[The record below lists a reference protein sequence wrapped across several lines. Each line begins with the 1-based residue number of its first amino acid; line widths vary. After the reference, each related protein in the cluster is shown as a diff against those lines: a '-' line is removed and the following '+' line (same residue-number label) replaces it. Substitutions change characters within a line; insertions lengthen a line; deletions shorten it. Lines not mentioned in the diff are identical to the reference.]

1 MAKKKFNL
9 DDYSISPAAAPQ
21 TPEEDVPLEDIP
33 FIPDDEPSAQS
44 VRTPEQ
50 KPSPVKRK
58 RPKIQPTPTETC
70 TKVVNLRLR
79 PSTFEAARM
88 LAQERGLS
96 LSRLITLLLEKEIL
110 KNG

>member
-1 MAKKKFNL
+1 MAKKQFNL
-9 DDYSISPAAAPQ
+9 DDYSISPAAQQ
-21 TPEEDVPLEDIP
+21 TPEENPALQ
-33 FIPDDEPSAQS
+33 FISSAAQE
-44 VRTPEQ
+44 TP
-50 KPSPVKRK
+50 PVKRK

-96 LSRLITLLLEKEIL
+96 LSRLITLLLEKELL